1 MVSPKSAASVLE
13 GLAALCKAHG
23 YVYAVGTAGQTVY
36 NYGALGTELRRNLQ
50 AEWWQST
57 VTTQDNVFGIENAI
71 QQSLPAPDVH
81 RTPGEAVGETMQT
94 GHPSLPQHLQ
104 HGVLSHYH
112 SSLQLL
118 NNKLPFGLAEVGRC
132 FPRRTAEEERFLY
145 STREMTAMSMLY
157 FVPPKK
163 SGAWFDL
170 FQRQRMQWWRKF
182 ASSPSS
188 FTVVDTS
195 DAEDMTY
202 PTVNIQFAFPWGVD
216 TVERITLR
224 DDSDLLDLEKKT
236 GLSCQGKDGRKT
248 VVPHVLE
255 METYLEWAS
264 LVYLLD
270 GLTQVT
276 RTDMEQN
283 ILRLHCRLAPYKV
296 AVLPGRGTASQLR
309 EITDYIARDLRTAG
323 IPCWYSADPQH
334 SNEQQYTWYD
344 EMGVPFSVAVNENTI
359 KTGITLVRNR
369 DTTIKEQVHISQLQ
383 HMLLRYMQ
391 AD

>member
-13 GLAALCKAHG
+13 ALVRLCKAHG
-23 YVYAVGTAGQTVY
+23 YVYAVETAGQTVY
-36 NYGALGTELRRNLQ
+36 NFGPLGAELRRNLL
-50 AEWWQST
+50 AEWWQSI
-57 VTTQDNVFGIENAI
+57 VTTQDNVFGIENALYK
-71 QQSLPAPDVH
+71 SLPAQDAH
-81 RTPGEAVGETMQT
+81 RLYGETVEEAMQT
-94 GHPSLPQHLQ
+94 VRPQFSQSLH

-132 FPRRTAEEERFLY
+132 FARTAAHEERFLY
-145 STREMTAMSMLY
+145 SAREMTAMSMLF

-170 FQRQRMQWWRKF
+170 YQRQRMQWWRKF

-188 FTVVDTS
+188 FSVVDT
-195 DAEDMTY
+195 ETDMTY
-202 PTVNIQFAFPWGVD
+202 PTVNIQFTFPWGVD
-216 TVERITLR
+216 TVERISLR
-224 DDSDLLDLEKKT
+224 YDSDLLDLEKKT
-236 GLSCQGKDGRKT
+236 GLSYQGKDGRKT

-255 METYLEWAS
+255 METYLERAC
-264 LVYLLD
+264 LTYLLD
-270 GLTQVT
+270 GLTQINS
-276 RTDMEQN
+276 RQM
-283 ILRLHCRLAPYKV
+283 LRLHCRLAPYKV
-296 AVLPGRGTASQLR
+296 AVLPGRGTESQLR

-334 SNEQQYTWYD
+334 SNEQQHARYD

-369 DTTIKEQVHISQLQ
+369 DTTVKIFIA
-383 HMLLRYMQ
+383 LRRKSLS
-391 AD
+391 D